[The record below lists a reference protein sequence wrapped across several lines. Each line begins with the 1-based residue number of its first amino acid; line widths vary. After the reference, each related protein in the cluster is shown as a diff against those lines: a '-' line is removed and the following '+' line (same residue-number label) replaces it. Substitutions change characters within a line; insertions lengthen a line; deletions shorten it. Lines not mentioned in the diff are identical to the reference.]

1 MYCVNCGVKL
11 SDTESRCPL
20 CGVKVYHPDLPRS
33 ISDPLY
39 PIDENAHRPV
49 DSHGIRIVVSAGF
62 LLAFLV
68 CFLCDLQLSRQVSW
82 SGYAMGGI
90 AIAYAIFVLPGW
102 FKDPNPLI
110 LIPCIF
116 LLIHGYLLY
125 ISLINNGGWYLSFGF
140 PVAGFA
146 GLWVTAI
153 AGLLRY
159 ISRGAVYVVAG
170 AVIALGA
177 FMPLMGFLLNLTF
190 FTPGF
195 AFWSLYPGVSLVLAG
210 LTLIFLAL
218 CRPARQAVKRKF
230 FI

>member
-11 SDTESRCPL
+11 ADTESRCPL
-20 CGVKVYHPDLPRS
+20 CGVRAYHPDLSRTPA
-33 ISDPLY
+33 DPLY
-39 PIDENAHRPV
+39 PQDAGPHEV
-49 DSHGIRIVVSAGF
+49 DSHGLRIAVSAAF
-62 LLAFLV
+62 LLAALV
-68 CFLCDLQLSRQVSW
+68 CFLCDLQLSGGISW

-90 AIAYAIFVLPGW
+90 LIAYSVFVLPGW
-102 FKDPNPLI
+102 FKAPNPVI
-110 LIPCIF
+110 LIPCVF

-125 ISLINNGGWYLSFGF
+125 ISLITDGAWYLSFAF
-140 PVAGFA
+140 PVAGFVGVLA
-146 GLWVTAI
+146 TAV

-159 ISRGAVYVVAG
+159 ISKGAVYVIAG

-190 FTPGF
+190 FTPSF

-218 CRPARQAVKRKF
+218 CRPARQAVKRNF

>member
-20 CGVKVYHPDLPRS
+20 CGVRVCHPDLPRTV
-33 ISDPLY
+33 SDPLY
-39 PIDENAHRPV
+39 PADENARRPV
-49 DSHGIRIVVSAGF
+49 DSYGIRIVVSAAF

-68 CFLCDLQLSRQVSW
+68 CFLCDLQLSGRVSW

-90 AIAYAIFVLPGW
+90 VIAYALFVLPGW
-102 FKDPNPLI
+102 FKAPNPAI
-110 LIPCIF
+110 LTPCIF
-116 LLIHGYLLY
+116 LLIHVYLLY
-125 ISLINNGGWYLSFGF
+125 ISLSNNGGWYLSFGF
-140 PVAGFA
+140 PVAGFV
-146 GLWVTAI
+146 GLLSTAV

-210 LTLIFLAL
+210 STLLFLAL
-218 CRPARQAVKRKF
+218 CRPARQAVKRNF